1 MRQSTEQSASSRQH
15 FRLTV
20 LPLAALITV
29 GVVLFLGALITPD
42 DTGQLGGD
50 FPSFYA
56 AGSIVADDG
65 YEDLYDPAVQRAAQ
79 DGLIN
84 AEGGFLFFA
93 YPPFVATGYS
103 WLAPLGYRVA
113 YLVQMALM
121 AAAAVAS
128 VLLLRPMSTVVQ
140 RYPAAVIAAAILFQP
155 VLVSLIGGQNTALT
169 MLLVAGAAR
178 AEFSGYPVLAG
189 LAVGLL
195 AYKPQY
201 GVPLALIVAF
211 SGRWRVGAGTLGTW
225 IALYLAGVAASGWS
239 WVSPW
244 WDQATTFRDVNA
256 SANGDLFVSLPGFVE
271 HLTGLGSD
279 AGRFLGLAIG
289 GAGLIAII
297 WLWRRPAVP
306 VATRYAVAGLGLVLM
321 APQALF
327 YEAGMG
333 AVALL
338 LIADLDSRV
347 ARVALAVWAAGWVY
361 LVTAPVLNTSVLVLA
376 LLAIMAVAATSGR
389 RQRRTT
395 SV

>member
-225 IALYLAGVAASGWS
+225 IVLYLAGVAASGWS

-361 LVTAPVLNTSVLVLA
+361 LVTAPALNTSVLVLA

>member
-361 LVTAPVLNTSVLVLA
+361 LVTAPALNTSVLVLA

>member
-1 MRQSTEQSASSRQH
+1 MKQSAEQSLSSRQH

-20 LPLAALITV
+20 LPLAALATV
-29 GVVLFLGALITPD
+29 AVVLFLGALITPD

-50 FPSFYA
+50 FPSFFA
-56 AGSIVADDG
+56 AGSIVVDDG

-79 DGLIN
+79 DGLIS

-140 RYPAAVIAAAILFQP
+140 RYPAAVIAAVVIFQP

-189 LAVGLL
+189 VSIGLL
-195 AYKPQY
+195 AYKPQF

-211 SGRWRVGAGTLGTW
+211 SGRWRVVAGTLGTW
-225 IALYLAGVAASGWS
+225 IALYLSGVATSGWS
-239 WVSPW
+239 WIGPW
-244 WDQATTFRDVNA
+244 WDQATAFRDVNA

-271 HLTGLGSD
+271 HLTGIGSG
-279 AGRFLGLAIG
+279 AGRLLGVAIG

-333 AVALL
+333 VVALL
-338 LIADLDSRV
+338 LVADIDRRV
-347 ARVALAVWAAGWVY
+347 ARMALAVWAAGWIY
-361 LVTAPVLNTSVLVLA
+361 MVTAPALNTSVLVLA
-376 LLAIMAVAATSGR
+376 LLAIMAVAATPGR
-389 RQRRTT
+389 SQQRTT